1 MANSSDRLR
10 VLIAAV
16 LTSTLSN
23 TAAQDDPQPISLDAE
38 SSLFDRQTNRVEF
51 RRLTIAQGDM
61 SISADEAVASGLDF
75 EEGEWRLTGN
85 VTLTLESARIMAD
98 SAVMTFVDN
107 ELQTA
112 ELIGDPATL
121 EDLGDPDEDPEADPI
136 SGGAARLVY
145 DNAAQVMRMLD
156 GAWFASGQNEFRGCD
171 LIYDLEQEQLSSGS
185 SECGENVVITIV
197 PRDEGDA
204 DEETSESSSSP

>member
-1 MANSSDRLR
+1 MANSTDRLR
-10 VLIAAV
+10 VLAAAILV
-16 LTSTLSN
+16 LALTP

-51 RRLTIAQGDM
+51 RQLTISQGDM

-85 VTLTLESARIMAD
+85 VTFTLESARIDAD
-98 SAVMTFVDN
+98 TAVMTFIDN

-112 ELIGDPATL
+112 ELIGNPATL
-121 EDLGDPDEDPEADPI
+121 EDLGDPDADPVR
-136 SGGAARLVY
+136 GGAERLVY

-171 LIYDLEQEQLSSGS
+171 LIYDLDQEQLSSGS
-185 SECGENVVITIV
+185 SDCGEPVVITIV
-197 PRDEGDA
+197 PRDEE
-204 DEETSESSSSP
+204 DEEDEESDSSSSP